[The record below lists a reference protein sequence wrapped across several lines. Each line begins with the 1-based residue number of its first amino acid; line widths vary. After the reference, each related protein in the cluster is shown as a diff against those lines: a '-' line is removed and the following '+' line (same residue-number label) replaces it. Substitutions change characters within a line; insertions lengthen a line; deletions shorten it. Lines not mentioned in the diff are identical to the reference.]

1 MNIRCITTT
10 TTTEVV
16 RTTAVALPNVQ
27 VHRLNL
33 GSGRV
38 DRRVGRGPRGG
49 VGRSKICTRRVS
61 GIDLL
66 GAVIGCGCTRTS
78 LRAPTPELGRTGEER
93 PRAVG
98 EDPAVAAA
106 ETIGQ
111 PGLRQGLQRLLDG
124 MGIQLPVFSFQ
135 LPVLIVSTNA

>member
-1 MNIRCITTT
+1 
-10 TTTEVV
+10 
-16 RTTAVALPNVQ
+16 
-27 VHRLNL
+27 
-33 GSGRV
+33 
-38 DRRVGRGPRGG
+38 

-111 PGLRQGLQRLLDG
+111 PGLRQGLQRLLNGVGVVAGESHELVTPGAVLQEEHPEEDG
-124 MGIQLPVFSFQ
+124 GWRAGETGDEIGHSRGAVGPRVVVVVHFLSPGVRW
-135 LPVLIVSTNA
+135 